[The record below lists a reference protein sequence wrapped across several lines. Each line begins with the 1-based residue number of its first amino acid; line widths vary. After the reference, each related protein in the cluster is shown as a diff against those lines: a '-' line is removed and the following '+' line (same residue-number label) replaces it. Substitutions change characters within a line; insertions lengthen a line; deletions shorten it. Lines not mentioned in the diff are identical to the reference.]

1 MAYAAGVQKI
11 CSELTQLMTLAMADS
26 KVTSKPLLIPVSLL
40 QHGTTPD
47 KFIDRAYRSA
57 EERYRAADGNVSHI
71 EVPGYLLRPL
81 LKTEAFKND
90 SDKRKEFYELN
101 LAYYPVPISC
111 SHRVD
116 LEPLLQ
122 LKGDIGGGGIGADEI
137 RAEAAEVFF
146 KKNLF
151 VGKDLQELLRW
162 IRTLTSSDKQHIM
175 RLGAEKLPDG
185 VRASKGKRPSCHK
198 DAYRLQL
205 NEARRQVVNALGIQ
219 LRKELITMYK
229 GVQSTC
235 GTLKWVTEEGL
246 ERLIFSKKG
255 EVRFCRKRK
264 HEGHGNS
271 EESVRKRQK
280 EKANNDVDS
289 LDDNMLD
296 LNMLDDEMLD
306 DEILDDMML
315 DPN

>member
-11 CSELTQLMTLAMADS
+11 CSELTRLKTLAMADS

-90 SDKRKEFYELN
+90 PFKRTEFYKLN

-122 LKGDIGGGGIGADEI
+122 LKGDIGGGIDAD
-137 RAEAAEVFF
+137 RFRTEAAKVFF
-146 KKNLF
+146 TRNLF
-151 VGKDLQELLRW
+151 VGKDLQELLHW

-175 RLGAEKLPDG
+175 RLGAVKLPDG

-289 LDDNMLD
+289 LDD
-296 LNMLDDEMLD
+296 MLDDEIFD
-306 DEILDDMML
+306 DEILDDDKL